1 MFNNRKLGRR
11 ELFFSILGTSA
22 VASILTAKSK
32 FIGDRS
38 NQLEM
43 VESKKRSFSRIN
55 GAGLRHK
62 AETKG
67 LIYGAFPEANHEQ
80 VSQDIEFQLRFVEE
94 CALLAAGDVWSGIYP
109 TIDQTNFTNID
120 YFAKFASD
128 NNLLFKLDAAIWHE
142 FLPPW
147 LMDKFNNDQT
157 SSTEI
162 ANTLS
167 NMVQTVG
174 KRYAGQAYSWSVV
187 NEVIN
192 VSDGR
197 ADGFRDT
204 QVSGSMKGEKYP
216 SWLYFL
222 DSKFVELAFQ
232 AAAEVAPQ
240 TTLLYNDFALEYD
253 TKEDESKRNAVL
265 KMLEDLKSKG
275 VPINALGIQAHL
287 NASLNQS
294 FNQNKYRQF
303 LSDVASLGLK
313 IQITELDVI
322 DKWLPNNM
330 ELEIRDLLI
339 AQAYS
344 DYLDVALDE
353 PAVDTVITWGL
364 SDRYTWLSWFA
375 PREDGSSVRPLP
387 LDNQLKRKLAWNAI
401 AEAFDNAPRR

>member
-11 ELFFSILGTSA
+11 KLFFSIFGTSA
-22 VASILTAKSK
+22 IAVILATKSK
-32 FIGDRS
+32 SIGERRKRFPIEETRERS
-38 NQLEM
+38 Y
-43 VESKKRSFSRIN
+43 SRIN
-55 GAGLRHK
+55 EVGLRYK
-62 AETKG
+62 AESKG
-67 LIYGAFPEANHEQ
+67 LIYGAFTEANHEQ
-80 VSQDIEFQLRFVEE
+80 VSQDIEFQSRFVEE
-94 CALLAAGDVWSGIYP
+94 CGLLAAGDVWDSIYP
-109 TIDQTNFTNID
+109 SIDETNFTNID
-120 YFAKFASD
+120 YFAKFTSD

-142 FLPPW
+142 FLPSW
-147 LMDKFNNDQT
+147 LMKKFQSDKTN
-157 SSTEI
+157 STEI
-162 ANTLS
+162 ADILIK
-167 NMVQTVG
+167 MVQTIG

-204 QVSGSMKGEKYP
+204 QISNSMKGEKYP
-216 SWLYFL
+216 SWLHFL

-265 KMLEDLKSKG
+265 KMLEELKSKEI
-275 VPINALGIQAHL
+275 PINALGIQAHL

-294 FNQNKYRQF
+294 FNQKKYRQF

-330 ELEIRDLLI
+330 ELEMRDLLI

-353 PAVDTVITWGL
+353 PAVDTVVTWGL

-375 PREDGSSVRPLP
+375 PREDSSSVRPLP
-387 LDNQLKRKLAWNAI
+387 LDKNLKRKLAWNAI
-401 AEAFDNAPRR
+401 AEALDNAPRR